1 MMKRFIIILLVCAF
15 AFFGFSCAS
24 GNRGPQY
31 PNMVAD
37 MDPFPIGTITAQFDR
52 LLSSQLTTND
62 VQVFFY
68 PRENAV
74 VLQFRHEFVTYRQ
87 FWDMKG
93 REQFS
98 AALNRYK
105 EDYAVRNL
113 STRYNRTKAVY
124 GKVMGRL
131 EWQSFAFTAVREASP
146 VIDLGYRFKG
156 DMPFFV
162 TGQNP
167 AREEG
172 TASEQDKQE
181 AVQVNMYFTR
191 AQADELVKLFDQSWL
206 LGLLGDRGTFR
217 PMEESMEE
225 STPDGYREYGD

>member
-1 MMKRFIIILLVCAF
+1 MKRFIIILLVCIF
-15 AFFGFSCAS
+15 AFFGLSCAS

-52 LLSSQLTTND
+52 LLSSQLSTND
-62 VQVFFY
+62 IQVFFY

-74 VLQFRHEFVTYRQ
+74 VLQFRHELITYRQ

-105 EDYAVRNL
+105 EDYAARSL
-113 STRYNRTKAVY
+113 STRYNKTRAAY

-131 EWQSFAFTAVREASP
+131 EWQAFSFSAIYEASP
-146 VIDLGYRFKG
+146 VIELGYRFKG

-162 TGQNP
+162 TGQRP
-167 AREEG
+167 AREG
-172 TASEQDKQE
+172 GNVSGQDKKE
-181 AVQVNMYFTR
+181 SVQVNMYFTR

-206 LGLLGDRGTFR
+206 LGLLGDRGTSG
-217 PMEESMEE
+217 PMEQSI
-225 STPDGYREYGD
+225 PDNYREYGD